1 MDYKNTM
8 IEYMRAM
15 KQAEDLLTEPTFLL
29 VQDEVA
35 YEQYKSK
42 LVNLIRAGQSLNL
55 FNAEEIITIINLFNL
70 SLSESIY
77 ANKVKKHIEE
87 LSALV
92 KSFESLKNVTGANPI
107 AEDLEDKITDELD
120 FLVEYEE
127 GY

>member
-55 FNAEEIITIINLFNL
+55 FNAEEIITIINLFNI